1 MRALR
6 KFLYQFFYRYE
17 LDIFFKNIFYRLTK
31 PYRWFEWKYIRQPKI
46 DRYLAKSK
54 EDKRYEQIHDGAIY
68 DLKLK
73 LKDRYVENFIRP
85 LIDEHNPQLWFDYY
99 FEAERER
106 ACYCFEGTTDQEY
119 EDEIYDNIKADPGF
133 VDPKTI
139 YGEGIYDM
147 LEDRFDKES
156 RNWNWADLHRKDV
169 VEEEKIKAWKEEVV
183 YG

>member
-6 KFLYQFFYRYE
+6 KFYYEHELLFTKLYYF
-17 LDIFFKNIFYRLTK
+17 LTK
-31 PYRWFEWKYIRQPKI
+31 PYHWNKRNFIQKPSC
-46 DRYLAKSK
+46 DRFIAKCD
-54 EDKRYEQIHDGAIY
+54 EDKRYSLIHDGEIY

-73 LKDRYVENFIRP
+73 YKDRYVEDFIRP

-99 FEAERER
+99 FEAERE
-106 ACYCFEGTTDQEY
+106 ASCLCFEGTTEEEY
-119 EDEIYDNIKADPGF
+119 EDEIYDRIKADPGF

-147 LEDRFDKES
+147 LEDRFEQHS
-156 RNWNWADLHRKDV
+156 RNWNWADLHRKEV
-169 VEEEKIKAWKEEVV
+169 VKKEKIIAWKEEVV

>member
-6 KFLYQFFYRYE
+6 ELYYQNFYRYE
-17 LDIFFKNIFYRLTK
+17 VLFQNLFYRLTK
-31 PYRWFEWKYIRQPKI
+31 PYHFIKWKFIDQPRI
-46 DRYLAKSK
+46 DRNIAKWD

-73 LKDRYVENFIRP
+73 YKDRYVEEFIRP
-85 LIDEHNPQLWFDYY
+85 LIDEHNPQLWFEYH
-99 FEAERER
+99 FEAEREL
-106 ACYCFEGTTDQEY
+106 ACYCYEGSTEEEY
-119 EDEIYDNIKADPGF
+119 EDEIYDRIKADPGF
-133 VDPKTI
+133 TDPKTI

-156 RNWNWADLHRKDV
+156 RKWNWADLHRKEIV
-169 VEEEKIKAWKEEVV
+169 KEEEIKAWKEEVV